1 MNNKVCCLILVLIII
16 VLLYNI
22 VVVEKFDT
30 NQPTEINSVVSKMDG
45 LMLNVEKDVDFD
57 TTKNINIKVD
67 QMGNYLGHDYSGLL
81 NFTDENKHP
90 WKLNLLENANDV
102 NTLLDTEGVVDNTGI
117 SYPFYMIT
125 SGDYALKCINGRI
138 SIAKAGNYNS
148 QKWDVSSHRIMKN
161 QLVPKNIYDTP
172 VGPLTPSSV
181 ETDKDRIKVNL
192 NINDDKLKQ
201 ILNIENNQD
210 SLNGMGQG
218 SGTKCDTYLPKSAI
232 ESLCPGCDY

>member
-22 VVVEKFDT
+22 IVVEKFDAHV
-30 NQPTEINSVVSKMDG
+30 PTEINSVVSKMDG
-45 LMLNVEKDVDFD
+45 LMLNVEKDANFD
-57 TTKNINIKVD
+57 VNSIINIKVD
-67 QMGNYLGHDYSGLL
+67 QEGSYLSHNDSGLL
-81 NFTDENKHP
+81 NFGDKKHN
-90 WKLNLLENANDV
+90 WKLNLLQNGNDV
-102 NTLLDTEGVVDNTGI
+102 NNLLGTTGVVDNTGI

-125 SGDYALKCINGRI
+125 SQDYALKCINGRI

-148 QKWDVSSHRIMKN
+148 QKWDVSSDKIMKN

-172 VGPLTPSSV
+172 IGPLTPSSV
-181 ETDKDRIKVNL
+181 ERDKDRIKVNL

-210 SLNGMGQG
+210 SLSGMSQE
-218 SGTKCDTYLPKSAI
+218 SAAKCDTYLPKSAI